1 MAGAILL
8 AEIFPGQADRADAS
22 FEGWA
27 PPEHTHRWTV
37 GAESRCSLPSFEPGP
52 DIVLVL
58 DLKPYIDADCAS
70 QVIMLAIDGRLLATI
85 RLTDQRVMGFRLP
98 AGPSATSRHT
108 LSFTHLNSRLRRSPA
123 GLDHDG
129 APLGVMV
136 ISLRLYRLR
145 SRAGTP
151 KTLRAVPGSV
161 AEGDLLKTA
170 EQVTGMPVPE
180 FAGRFECLGHNCEI
194 GTVQRALGA
203 EPLGLLRFAGN
214 VTHRLA
220 EGLRDGFSQITAAST
235 QIFVRNDPGPV
246 FKVHEE
252 NYYLWY
258 STGRA
263 PSETTAEAVHAEQ
276 WRKFSFLQRKFAE
289 DLKLGEKIF
298 AVSRSEHMT
307 EAEALA
313 LFCALNLHAR
323 NTLLWTLPGDPS
335 RAGEVEQLGPDF
347 LLGHMG
353 DLDPVTFYASNDA
366 WLSVMLNAY
375 RLKTEGNLLSR
386 QGDAR
391 PSGNKK
397 ALRKKSFA

>member
-1 MAGAILL
+1 MAGATLL

-27 PPEHTHRWTV
+27 PPENTHRWTV
-37 GAESRCSLPSFEPGP
+37 GAESRCVLPSFDYGP
-52 DIVLVL
+52 DLVLVL
-58 DLKPYIDADCAS
+58 DFKPYVGTDCAS
-70 QVIMLAIDGRLLATI
+70 QAIMLAIDGRLLATV

-98 AGPSATSRHT
+98 AGPAAESRHT

-123 GLDHDG
+123 GSDHEG

-136 ISLRLYRLR
+136 ISLRLYRLHAR
-145 SRAGTP
+145 PGTP
-151 KTLRAVPGSV
+151 RTLPAVPGSI

-170 EQVTGMPVPE
+170 EQVTGMTVAA
-180 FAGRFECLGHNCEI
+180 FAGCFECLGHNCEI

-220 EGLRDGFSQITAAST
+220 EGLRDGFGKITAAST
-235 QIFVRNDPGPV
+235 QIFVKNDPGPV

-276 WRKFSFLQRKFAE
+276 WRKFVFLQRKFVE
-289 DLKLGEKIF
+289 DLKGGEKIF
-298 AVSRSEHMT
+298 AVSRSEPMT
-307 EAEALA
+307 EPEALA

-323 NTLLWTLPGDPS
+323 NTLLWTLPGDAA
-335 RAGEVEQLGPDF
+335 RAGEVEQLAPNF
-347 LLGHMG
+347 LLGHLG
-353 DLDPVTFYASNDA
+353 AVDPVTFYASTDA
-366 WLSVMLNAY
+366 WLSVMINAY
-375 RLKTEGNLLSR
+375 RLKEESSSFLKKRTKKLLR
-386 QGDAR
+386 Q
-391 PSGNKK
+391 
-397 ALRKKSFA
+397 KSFA